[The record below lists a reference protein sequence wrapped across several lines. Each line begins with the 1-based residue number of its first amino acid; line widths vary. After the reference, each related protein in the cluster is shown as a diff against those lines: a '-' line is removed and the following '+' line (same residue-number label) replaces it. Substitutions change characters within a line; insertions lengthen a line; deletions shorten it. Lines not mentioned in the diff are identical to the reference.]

1 MIVRLTAQRVEDCMS
16 DTIDLTLLSGNLQ
29 GLEREVRLLR
39 VQLDQLAGT
48 VSARL
53 NGIDARLG
61 SVDARLGVTEQSI
74 HDLAAE
80 MSRGMGQMQQQLVR
94 HEKRFDVLDA
104 GLTSLRREM
113 AENTDRIVHAITH
126 ATGAP

>member
-1 MIVRLTAQRVEDCMS
+1 MS
-16 DTIDLTLLSGNLQ
+16 DTIDLTLLSGSLQ

-39 VQLDQLAGT
+39 VQVDQLSGT

-61 SVDARLGVTEQSI
+61 SVAVRLGITEQPI
-74 HDLAAE
+74 HDLIAE
-80 MSRGMGQMQQQLVR
+80 VSRAMGQLQQQFVR

-104 GLTSLRREM
+104 GLASLRREL
-113 AENTDRIVHAITH
+113 AENTGRIVRAI
-126 ATGAP
+126 ARAPGNP